1 MIDKLIEKCEREFT
15 AAHYPIVRSN
25 EAHHVRNKA
34 AIWTALTTVGNLSDG
49 RVAKYFNYDRTTIL
63 HHRNKHMDNMKYLK
77 GYDKAFTMATSIVRR
92 ILLSPVIDREVA
104 RIEAQI
110 RLLEQTKSS
119 LINQLEK

>member
-49 RVAKYFNYDRTTIL
+49 KVANYFNYDRTTIL

-77 GYDKAFTMATSIVRR
+77 GYDQAFSMATSIVRR
-92 ILLSPVIDREVA
+92 VLVNPVINNEVS
-104 RIEAQI
+104 RIDAQI